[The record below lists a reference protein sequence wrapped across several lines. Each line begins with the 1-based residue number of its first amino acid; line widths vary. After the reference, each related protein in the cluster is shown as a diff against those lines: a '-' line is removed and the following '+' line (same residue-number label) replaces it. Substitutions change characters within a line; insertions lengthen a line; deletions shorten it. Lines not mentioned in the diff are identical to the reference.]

1 MKKVITLLI
10 GIFILSVI
18 VPVNASTNTFD
29 RNTLDNYGVNKKI
42 DINESNKKNI
52 FNTPAVDAAEKIYD
66 FANILTD
73 EEETE
78 IKERIN
84 KFIQKTNMDMVIV
97 TDQFAYI
104 NESENEEYAED
115 FYDYNDFGLEFEN
128 DSGVL
133 FFRNNNE
140 SDPYFDM
147 YTFGN
152 SQLYF
157 TQYRYDDILDSIYTD
172 IHSENYLTGILS
184 FIEKTEHYI
193 SINKP
198 KEMENYYVD
207 ETGHLQKHPEPYRFP
222 WVISGIIS
230 LIVTII
236 IMSILIHKNKMV
248 KKAYEASEYLQK
260 ESVKIDNRKDQF
272 ITSKISSYKIS
283 SDSGGSGGHGGGFSS
298 HTGSSGRG
306 HSSGGGR
313 HG

>member
-10 GIFILSVI
+10 GIFILFVS

-29 RNTLDNYGVNKKI
+29 RNTLDNYGVNKNWKI
-42 DINESNKKNI
+42 TEEKKKNI
-52 FNTPAVDAAEKIYD
+52 LNTPAVNAAEKIYD

-78 IKERIN
+78 IKERID
-84 KFIQKTNMDMVIV
+84 KFIQKTKMDMVIV

-104 NESENEEYAED
+104 NDSENEDYASD
-115 FYDYNDFGLEFEN
+115 FYDYNDFGIEYEN
-128 DSGVL
+128 NSGVL

-140 SDPYFDM
+140 SNPYYGI

-152 SQLYF
+152 TQLF
-157 TQYRYDDILDSIYTD
+157 FLNNREDDILDSIYSD

-184 FIEKTEHYI
+184 FIEKAESYITE
-193 SINKP
+193 STP
-198 KEMENYYVD
+198 KEMDNYYVD
-207 ETGHLQKHPEPYRFP
+207 ETGHLQRHPDPYRFP
-222 WVISGIIS
+222 WAISGIIS
-230 LIVTII
+230 LVVTII

-248 KKAYEASEYLQK
+248 KKAYEASEYLKK

-272 ITSKISSYKIS
+272 ITSKISSYKMS

-298 HTGSSGRG
+298 HTGSSGGG
-306 HSSGGGR
+306 HSGGGR